1 MVELPQNQV
10 GNTSFGKITV
20 VKQVGAT
27 ITGKHF
33 LKRRLVNNIIKSEK
47 RSLQYMLLAPG
58 AKNRFFFTNVVRYF
72 WGWTGPT
79 FGVQFKFNSQIKI

>member
-47 RSLQYMLLAPG
+47 RSLQYTLLAPG
-58 AKNRFFFTNVVRYF
+58 AKNRVFLQMLSGIF
-72 WGWTGPT
+72 GDGP
-79 FGVQFKFNSQIKI
+79 GQLLVFNSNLIPK